1 MRIFAVYIFA
11 LYQVR
16 TLEMHQDAEGGVASH
31 SLYKAGLSTPEAAQE
46 FTAKMIVPGAP
57 AAVIGSS
64 VSSSSTNV
72 SSGDSSSD
80 SAFDVV
86 HTEALPAAAI
96 APPAQLQLAHDHDS
110 SISSVD
116 TASDI
121 AALSTV
127 DATAVVDSA
136 SESASKLQQS
146 AADTAKRR
154 KRRQRKR
161 QQHLHMPHNKRVLRH
176 GRPTD

>member
-1 MRIFAVYIFA
+1 
-11 LYQVR
+11 
-16 TLEMHQDAEGGVASH
+16 MHQDAEGGVASH

-57 AAVIGSS
+57 AAVIGR
-64 VSSSSTNV
+64 TNV
-72 SSGDSSSD
+72 SSNSSGSSSD
-80 SAFDVV
+80 GAFDVV
-86 HTEALPAAAI
+86 HTEALPAAAT
-96 APPAQLQLAHDHDS
+96 APPAPLQLAHDHE
-110 SISSVD
+110 SSVSSAD
-116 TASDI
+116 SASDI
-121 AALSTV
+121 AAVVTV
-127 DATAVVDSA
+127 DATAVVNSA

-161 QQHLHMPHNKRVLRH
+161 QQHLHIAHNKRVLRH

>member
-1 MRIFAVYIFA
+1 V
-11 LYQVR
+11 YQVR

-57 AAVIGSS
+57 AAVIGS
-64 VSSSSTNV
+64 TNV
-72 SSGDSSSD
+72 SSNSSGSGSD

-86 HTEALPAAAI
+86 HTEALPAAAAAAI
-96 APPAQLQLAHDHDS
+96 AQAPLQLAHDHE
-110 SISSVD
+110 SSVSSAN

-121 AALSTV
+121 AVLSTV

-136 SESASKLQQS
+136 GESASKLQQS
-146 AADTAKRR
+146 DADTAKRR

-161 QQHLHMPHNKRVLRH
+161 QQHLHIAHNKRVLRH